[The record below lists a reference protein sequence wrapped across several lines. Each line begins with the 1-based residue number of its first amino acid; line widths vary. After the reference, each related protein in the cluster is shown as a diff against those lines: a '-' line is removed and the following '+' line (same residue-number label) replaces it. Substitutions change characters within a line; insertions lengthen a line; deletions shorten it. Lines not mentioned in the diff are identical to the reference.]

1 MDTYDIL
8 YILVR
13 EVEVGEYPQV
23 FLWGETSFPFN
34 MASRFSYQLRG
45 QTDHG
50 GSGDCLDRWVH
61 VNGNRVSE

>member
-13 EVEVGEYPQV
+13 KVEVGEYPQV

-34 MASRFSYQLRG
+34 MASKFSY
-45 QTDHG
+45 
-50 GSGDCLDRWVH
+50 
-61 VNGNRVSE
+61 